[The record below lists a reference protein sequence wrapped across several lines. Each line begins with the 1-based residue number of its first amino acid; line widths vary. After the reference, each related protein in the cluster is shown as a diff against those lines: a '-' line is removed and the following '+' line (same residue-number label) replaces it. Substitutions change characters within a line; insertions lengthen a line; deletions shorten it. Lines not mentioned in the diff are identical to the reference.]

1 MTEGEFAFRMR
12 EIKDEMDTEYGHVVA
27 DDLMCEVLRDLDY
40 GEGIGIYEG
49 MDRWYA

>member
-1 MTEGEFAFRMR
+1 MTEGEFAVRMR
-12 EIKDEMDTEYGHVVA
+12 EINDTMDTEFGHEVA
-27 DDLMCEVLRDLDY
+27 DDLMCEVLRGLGY